1 MSNTTSNNAR
11 IAKNTMLLYI
21 RMVFTLCVSLYTSRV
36 VLNALG
42 VEDFGI
48 YNVVGGV
55 ISMFSFI
62 CSAMSATSQ
71 RYLSYEIG
79 RNNISQLGIVFN
91 CTIQV
96 HLILSLVVLLLG
108 ETLGLWF
115 VVTQLVIPED
125 RFFAAVFVY
134 HISIATAIVSFMSV
148 PFNADIVA
156 HEKMSAFAYISILEV
171 SLKLLVA
178 LLITIAPIDKL
189 IFYASALLISQL
201 LIIICYILYARKY
214 FSETHSRFI
223 VDLPLL
229 KKMFSFA
236 GWSFI
241 GNFAGMLYSQ
251 GINML
256 LNIFFGPIVNAARG
270 IAIQIQGALQQFV
283 GNFQMAINPQITKN
297 FASNN
302 LEQMHSLMFRSAR
315 FSFCLLFIP
324 ALPVLLELEYIL
336 HIWLGQV
343 PVYTSLFARIMI
355 CISLTY
361 TMANPCLIANQA
373 TGHVKK
379 YQIWVTT
386 LILMILPISY
396 FALKLGAPAYSVF
409 VVQLLLEL
417 VAMIP
422 RMLILRKDLKLP
434 IRSYFSNMY
443 TPIIGVVFVSI
454 IIPYITHKLLPYGF
468 SRFLAVSVVSILST
482 IFSTLYIAMK
492 ANERHFIYTKLRT
505 LITK

>member
-1 MSNTTSNNAR
+1 MSDPKSDNAR
-11 IAKNTMLLYI
+11 IAKNTILLYI
-21 RMVFTLCVSLYTSRV
+21 RMVFILCVSLYTSRV

-42 VEDFGI
+42 IEDFGI

-79 RNNISQLGIVFN
+79 RNNITQLGIVFN
-91 CTIQV
+91 CTVLV
-96 HLILSLVVLLLG
+96 HLILSFAVLLLG

-115 VVTQLVIPED
+115 VMTQLVIPEE
-125 RFFAAVFVY
+125 RFHAAVFVY
-134 HISIATAIVSFMSV
+134 HISIITAIVSFMSV
-148 PFNADIVA
+148 PFNADIIA
-156 HEKMSAFAYISILEV
+156 HEKMSAFAYISIFEIL
-171 SLKLLVA
+171 LKLLIA

-189 IFYASALLISQL
+189 IFYASALLISQVL
-201 LIIICYILYARKY
+201 VIICYISFARKY
-214 FSETHSRFI
+214 FTETHSRFI
-223 VDLPLL
+223 VNVPLL
-229 KKMFSFA
+229 KKMCSFA

-241 GNFAGMLYSQ
+241 GNLAGMLYSQ
-251 GINML
+251 GINIL
-256 LNIFFGPIVNAARG
+256 LNVFFGPVVNAARG

-302 LEQMHSLMFRSAR
+302 FEQMHSLMFRSAR

-324 ALPVLLELEYIL
+324 ALPVLLEIEYIL

-343 PVYTSLFARIMI
+343 PSSTALFARIMI

-361 TMANPCLIANQA
+361 TIANPCLIANQA
-373 TGHVKK
+373 TGHVKR
-379 YQIWVTT
+379 YQIWVTS

-396 FALKLGAPAYSVF
+396 ISLKLRAPAYSVF
-409 VVQLLLEL
+409 IIQLLLEL
-417 VAMIP
+417 IAMIP
-422 RMLILRKDLKLP
+422 RMLILRKDIKLP
-434 IRSYFSNMY
+434 IRLYLSNMY
-443 TPIIGVVFVSI
+443 IPIFGVIAVSI
-454 IIPYITHKLLPYGF
+454 IIPYITHKVMTYGF
-468 SRFLAVSVVSILST
+468 YRFIVVSVVSVLST

-492 ANERHFIYTKLRT
+492 SNERHFIYSKLET
-505 LITK
+505 LIRK

>member
-1 MSNTTSNNAR
+1 MPDTTSNNVR
-11 IAKNTMLLYI
+11 IAKNTMFLYI
-21 RMVFTLCVSLYTSRV
+21 RMAFTLCISLYTSRV

-42 VEDFGI
+42 IEDFGI

-96 HLILSLVVLLLG
+96 HLILSLAVLLLG

-115 VVTQLVIPED
+115 LMTQLVIPED

-134 HISIATAIVSFMSV
+134 HLSIATAIVSFMSV
-148 PFNADIVA
+148 PFTADIIA
-156 HEKMSAFAYISILEV
+156 HEKMSAFAYISIFEV

-178 LLITIAPIDKL
+178 LLITTAPIDKL
-189 IFYASALLISQL
+189 IFYASALFISQL

-241 GNFAGMLYSQ
+241 GNFAGALYSQ

-256 LNIFFGPIVNAARG
+256 LNIFFGPVVNAARG

-283 GNFQMAINPQITKN
+283 GNFQMAVNPQITKS

-324 ALPVLLELEYIL
+324 ALPVLLEIEYIL
-336 HIWLGQV
+336 QIWLGQV
-343 PVYTSLFARIMI
+343 PVYTALFARIMI

-379 YQIWVTT
+379 YQIWVTS
-386 LILMILPISY
+386 LILMYACPQPLPSLI
-396 FALKLGAPAYSVF
+396 FVGRLGPPGSSQWKREPICRPLIMPSSSARSSSWLSEIRIFVHSSCF
-409 VVQLLLEL
+409 VVFGT
-417 VAMIP
+417 
-422 RMLILRKDLKLP
+422 R
-434 IRSYFSNMY
+434 
-443 TPIIGVVFVSI
+443 
-454 IIPYITHKLLPYGF
+454 
-468 SRFLAVSVVSILST
+468 
-482 IFSTLYIAMK
+482 
-492 ANERHFIYTKLRT
+492 
-505 LITK
+505 